1 MEDEL
6 RCLECGIRPPETES
20 AYTLIGGK
28 AGWRLTRT
36 RAADGS
42 VLTQWRCA
50 DCWAKFK
57 KTAAPAAAP
66 AAGGRTAAP
75 PVGGG
80 KPRPRGGV

>member
-6 RCLECGIRPPETES
+6 RCMECGIRPPETES

-28 AGWRLTRT
+28 AGWRLTRS
-36 RAADGS
+36 RAADGTI
-42 VLTQWRCA
+42 VTQWRCA

-57 KTAAPAAAP
+57 KTAAPAAA
-66 AAGGRTAAP
+66 AAGGRAAP
-75 PVGGG
+75 PPVAG

>member
-1 MEDEL
+1 MEEL
-6 RCLECGIRPPETES
+6 CCMTCGATPPETES

-36 RAADGS
+36 KRDDGT

-50 DCWAKFK
+50 DCWNAFK

-66 AAGGRTAAP
+66 PTARAGVSSAP
-75 PVGGG
+75 GAM
-80 KPRPRGGV
+80 KRR